1 MGRMR
6 RWRGLRRWG
15 GCGDGEDK
23 MIERMRRRKS
33 RNVFQLFSSVAHRS
47 YTGTK
52 HLKKLVCSAEDVG
65 LMINLVLL

>member
-1 MGRMR
+1 M
-6 RWRGLRRWG
+6 RRWG

-23 MIERMRRRKS
+23 IERMRRRKS

-47 YTGTK
+47 YTGMK
-52 HLKKLVCSAEDVG
+52 HYKKSVCNAEDVG